1 MKTLA
6 LLFLSVACLG
16 QQSPVM
22 TTPWVPPDHPARAE
36 ARPMLPEQTL
46 LGSGYTMG
54 TGEQSLSDSYR
65 PTEVSLGARAKLC
78 REEPKDN
85 RCIYKGDK

>member
-1 MKTLA
+1 MKTLMIM
-6 LLFLSVACLG
+6 LLSSMCLG

-54 TGEQSLSDSYR
+54 TGEQSVLDTYH

>member
-1 MKTLA
+1 MKIL
-6 LLFLSVACLG
+6 LLFLSTFCLG

-22 TTPWVPPDHPARAE
+22 TTPWQSPDHPARAE

-54 TGEQSLSDSYR
+54 TGEQSVLDTYH